1 MRNIRVVVPNRP
13 GLLAELTEVLAARNV
28 DIAQIVVETHDA
40 GAVVRMEV
48 EDDNAALGVLTDAGY
63 SAVSDDVLLARIEDR
78 PGSLAALSRRLADAR
93 LNIRSLHHVRRES
106 GFALVAVSTDDN
118 GRAREL
124 LGEAAV

>member
-1 MRNIRVVVPNRP
+1 MKSIRVVVPNRP
-13 GLLAELTEVLAARNV
+13 GLLAELTEVLASRGI

-48 EDDNAALGVLTDAGY
+48 QDDNAALGVLTDAGY
-63 SAVSDDVLLARIEDR
+63 HAVTDDVLLARIEDR
-78 PGSLAALSRRLADAR
+78 PGSLAALSRRLADAK
-93 LNIRSLHHVRRES
+93 LDIRSLHHVRRES

>member
-1 MRNIRVVVPNRP
+1 MVPNRP
-13 GLLAELTEVLAARNV
+13 GLLAELTEVLAARGI

-48 EDDNAALGVLTDAGY
+48 EDEDAALGVLTDAGY
-63 SAVSDDVLLARIEDR
+63 HAVSDDVLLARIEDR

-93 LNIRSLHHVRRES
+93 LDIRSLHHVRRES

-118 GRAREL
+118 LRAREL
-124 LGEAAV
+124 LGPAAV

>member
-1 MRNIRVVVPNRP
+1 MRSIRVVVPNRP
-13 GLLAELTEVLAARNV
+13 GLLAELTEVLASSGI
-28 DIAQIVVETHDA
+28 DIARIVVETHDA

-63 SAVSDDVLLARIEDR
+63 HAVTDDVLLARIEDR
-78 PGSLAALSRRLADAR
+78 PGSLAALSRRLADAK
-93 LNIRSLHHVRRES
+93 LDIRSLHHVRRES

>member
-1 MRNIRVVVPNRP
+1 MKNLRVVVPNRP
-13 GLLAELTEVLAARNV
+13 GLLAELTEVLAARGV

-48 EDDNAALGVLTDAGY
+48 QDEDAALGALTEAGY
-63 SAVSDDVLLARIEDR
+63 PAVSDDVLLARIEDR
-78 PGSLAALSRRLADAR
+78 PGSLASLSRRLADAN

-118 GRAREL
+118 GRARDL

>member
-1 MRNIRVVVPNRP
+1 VPNRP
-13 GLLAELTEVLAARNV
+13 GLLAELTEVLASSGI

-63 SAVSDDVLLARIEDR
+63 HAVTDDVLLARIEDR
-78 PGSLAALSRRLADAR
+78 PGSLAALSRRLADAK
-93 LNIRSLHHVRRES
+93 LDIRSLHHVRRES

>member
-13 GLLAELTEVLAARNV
+13 GLLAELTEVLASRGV
-28 DIAQIVVETHDA
+28 DIANIVVETENT

-48 EDDNAALGVLTDAGY
+48 EDDDAALGALTDAGY
-63 SAVSDDVLLARIEDR
+63 HAVSDDVLLARIEDR
-78 PGSLAALSRRLADAR
+78 PGSLASLSRRFADAN

-124 LGEAAV
+124 LGEAAL